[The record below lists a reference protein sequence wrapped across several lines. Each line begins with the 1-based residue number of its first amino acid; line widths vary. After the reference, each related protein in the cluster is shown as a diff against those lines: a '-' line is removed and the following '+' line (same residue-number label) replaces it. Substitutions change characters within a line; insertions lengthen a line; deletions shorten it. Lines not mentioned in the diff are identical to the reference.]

1 MRSRWI
7 IGLGV
12 MAAIVAGPVVTTSA
26 HANVSITTR
35 PHHLVAPATDAFI
48 VRSDHTVPSTAEVH
62 MVNKKRSSNYTMKL
76 KKIAKDAWAGS
87 VYVAVPGR
95 ISVNVYDGHGRLL
108 EAEVL
113 PVAKAKVAWTSRI
126 IIGGILIAVA
136 LWYWRRMQRFT
147 NLDRRRYP

>member
-7 IGLGV
+7 IGL
-12 MAAIVAGPVVTTSA
+12 AALAAFVSGPAVTASA
-26 HANVSITTR
+26 QASVSITTAPR
-35 PHHLVAPATDAFI
+35 HLVAPATDAFI
-48 VRSDHTVPSTAEVH
+48 VRSEKTVPSTAKVH
-62 MVNKKRSSNYTMKL
+62 LLDQKKPSSYTMKL
-76 KKIAKDAWAGS
+76 KKVAKHAWAGS

-95 ISVNVYDGHGRLL
+95 LAVNVYDGHGRLM

-126 IIGGILIAVA
+126 IIGAILIVVA

-147 NLDRRRYP
+147 SPDRRRYP